1 MGKKKRQQLNHNLL
15 WQYCVQLCQTAY
27 PDAPRQTVQ
36 ELLSLHQTSSGL
48 LAVNNTLIFGPSI
61 NRAANRYEKNR
72 ICYEIWKGI

>member
-1 MGKKKRQQLNHNLL
+1 MRQQLNHNLL

-36 ELLSLHQTSSGL
+36 ELLSLLQTSSGL

-61 NRAANRYEKNR
+61 KDKNKS
-72 ICYEIWKGI
+72 EIYLGRDVSLFFK